1 MLDHV
6 SYHACIRYLERVL
19 RLPVAEWLRGREHL
33 NEKLRAEHCC
43 ACAGVPVAAVRQAI
57 LCPALIGPILSNFD
71 SVAVKFDGW
80 VYIIRRGIVC
90 TILTERMHD
99 ERTGRARP
107 LKDFGR
113 MEGRRNMAKTHRRMK
128 ARDRSRDRL
137 EGAN

>member
-6 SYHACIRYLERVL
+6 SYHAVVRYLERVL
-19 RLPVAEWLRGREHL
+19 HLPVAVWLRGREHL

-43 ACAGVPVAAVRQAI
+43 ACAGLPVAAVRQSI
-57 LCPALIGPILSNFD
+57 LIPALIGPVLADFLN
-71 SVAVKFDGW
+71 VAVKHGGM
-80 VYIIRRGIVC
+80 VYIVRRGVIC

-107 LKDFGR
+107 LKDVGR
-113 MEGRRNMAKTHRRMK
+113 TEGRRNMAKSHRRMK